1 MQAAGPFLVV
11 GLGEILWDLF
21 PQGKILGGAP
31 ANFAYHARALGDQ
44 GIPVSRI
51 GTDALGQEIRLRL
64 SELGVPGEQVQTDP
78 ARPTGTVQVELDA
91 RGAPTFTITPEVA
104 WDYLEWNE
112 TLADLAGR
120 TDAVCFGSLAQRS
133 PQSRRSIRSF
143 LSAVPRRALR
153 VFDVNLRQSW
163 YSEEVLSESL
173 AASSILKLNESELP
187 VVLRTLGLEEP
198 REPLQGCRLL
208 RERFGLELVCLT
220 LGEQGSLLV
229 AEAGE
234 QRHAGFRVQ
243 VVDTVGSG
251 DAFTAALCHHRLRG
265 ASLERIGQA
274 ANRYGAWVA
283 SQAGATPPA
292 PAEILRAVL

>member
-1 MQAAGPFLVV
+1 MAEGPFLVV

-21 PQGKILGGAP
+21 PEGKILGGAP
-31 ANFAYHARALGDQ
+31 ANFAYHARVLGDE
-44 GIPVSRI
+44 GLPASRV
-51 GTDALGQEIRLRL
+51 GADALGREIRLRL
-64 SELGVPGEQVQTDP
+64 SELGVPDRQVQTDP
-78 ARPTGTVQVELDA
+78 ARPTGTVQVELDPGGMPA
-91 RGAPTFTITPEVA
+91 YTITPEVA
-104 WDYLEWNE
+104 WDYLEWSG
-112 TLADLAGR
+112 DLAALAAR

-133 PQSRRSIRSF
+133 PQSRRTIRSF
-143 LSAVPRRALR
+143 LAAVPSRALR

-163 YSEEVLSESL
+163 YSEEVLSASL

-187 VVLRTLGLEEP
+187 VVLRTLGLGEQ

-208 RERFGLELVCLT
+208 RDRFDLELVCLT

-229 AEAGE
+229 GEAGE
-234 QRHAGFRVQ
+234 SRQAGFRVQ

-251 DAFTAALCHHRLRG
+251 DAFTAALCHHRLRA

-292 PAEILRAVL
+292 SAEILQAVL

>member
-1 MQAAGPFLVV
+1 MAAGPFLVI

-21 PQGKILGGAP
+21 PEGKILGGAP
-31 ANFAYHARALGDQ
+31 ANFAYHARVLGDE
-44 GIPVSRI
+44 GVPVSRV
-51 GTDALGQEIRLRL
+51 GTDALGREIRLRL
-64 SELGVPGEQVQTDP
+64 SELGVPDGQVQSDP
-78 ARPTGTVQVELDA
+78 ARPTGTVQVELDS
-91 RGAPTFTITPEVA
+91 RGVPAFTITPEVA
-104 WDYLEWNE
+104 WDYLEWSGE
-112 TLADLAGR
+112 LAALAGR

-133 PQSRRSIRSF
+133 PQSRRTIRSF
-143 LSAVPRRALR
+143 LLSVPRHALR

-163 YSEEVLSESL
+163 FSEEVLSESL
-173 AASSILKLNESELP
+173 VASSILKLNESELP
-187 VVLRTLGLEEP
+187 VVLRTLSLKEP
-198 REPLQGCRLL
+198 REPVQGCRLL

-229 AEAGE
+229 GEAGE
-234 QRHAGFRVQ
+234 NGHAGFRVQ

-283 SQAGATPPA
+283 SQAGATPAA

>member
-21 PQGKILGGAP
+21 PEGKILGGAP
-31 ANFAYHARALGDQ
+31 ANFAYHARVLGDQ
-44 GIPVSRI
+44 GIPVSRV
-51 GTDALGQEIRLRL
+51 GTDALGREIRLRL
-64 SELGVPGEQVQTDP
+64 SELGVSDRQVQTDP
-78 ARPTGTVQVELDA
+78 ARPTGTVRVELDS
-91 RGAPTFTITPEVA
+91 RGVPAFTITPEVA
-104 WDYLEWNE
+104 WDYLEWSGE
-112 TLADLAGR
+112 LQALAGR
-120 TDAVCFGSLAQRS
+120 ADAVCFGSLAQRS
-133 PQSRRSIRSF
+133 TQSRWTIRSF
-143 LSAVPRRALR
+143 LAAVRRRALR

-187 VVLRTLGLEEP
+187 VMLRTLGLDEP
-198 REPLQGCRLL
+198 REPVQGCRLL
-208 RERFGLELVCLT
+208 RERFNLELVCLT

-229 AEAGE
+229 GEAGE
-234 QRHAGFRVQ
+234 HRHPGFRVQ
-243 VVDTVGSG
+243 VADTVGSG

-265 ASLERIGQA
+265 ASLERIGKA

-292 PAEILRAVL
+292 AAEILQAVL

>member
-1 MQAAGPFLVV
+1 MAGPFQVV

-21 PQGKILGGAP
+21 PEGKILGGAP
-31 ANFAYHARALGDQ
+31 ANFAYHARVLGDE
-44 GIPVSRI
+44 GLPVSRV
-51 GTDALGQEIRLRL
+51 GTDELGREIRLRL
-64 SELGVPGEQVQTDP
+64 SELGVPDRQVQTDP
-78 ARPTGTVQVELDA
+78 ARPTGTVQVELDS
-91 RGAPTFTITPEVA
+91 RGVPAFTITPEVA
-104 WDYLEWNE
+104 WDFLEWSGE
-112 TLADLAGR
+112 LEALAGR

-133 PQSRRSIRSF
+133 PRSRRTIRAF
-143 LSAVPRRALR
+143 LAALPSRALR

-163 YSEEVLSESL
+163 YSEEVLSASL
-173 AASSILKLNESELP
+173 AASSILKLNSSELP

-198 REPLQGCRLL
+198 GEPLQGCRLL

-229 AEAGE
+229 AEGGE
-234 QRHAGFRVQ
+234 SRQAGFRVQ

-265 ASLERIGQA
+265 SSLERIGQA